1 MKEKIIKN
9 YLYSLVYQVLT
20 VLIPLVTTPY
30 ISRILTSDEIG
41 IYDYSLTICTY
52 FMFAASAGIPTLAQ
66 RDVVLYGRKQSECF
80 SYYYLLRL
88 ILTSIV
94 WIVYC
99 TVVVLWFEDKWIF
112 IIQGIGLLASG
123 FDISWYYAGR
133 ENFKI
138 ITNRNI
144 LFKIASLFLL
154 FAFVKGQNALFFYTL
169 SITLP
174 NLIGNFLLFWKLDVK
189 IIWTRVPL
197 RRIIATLKDSITL
210 LIPSLVLQLYSII
223 DKTILGSFSTMGELG
238 YYAQT
243 FKVVNLLVLAS
254 STFGTVLFPQMVRLY
269 HESKKKMCDLTS
281 KSVDIIVHVFLLP
294 AFGIAACADVFSK
307 WFYGSNYSG
316 INQLLVIS
324 MPIAIFKALSYLT
337 ANQAMIASNREEDL
351 IKVICGG
358 TLLNCILD
366 MLLVKPFGAMGAIYA
381 TAFSEVL
388 IFIVSIILF
397 KNKIGYIKLINID
410 NVRAVI
416 AAIAEYIGIVL
427 IKRCLVIE
435 NAFMKTFLLG
445 MVGVV
450 IYISLLKFQGDTY
463 YLNARKTCLNYV
475 KRGQKK

>member
-1 MKEKIIKN
+1 
-9 YLYSLVYQVLT
+9 
-20 VLIPLVTTPY
+20 
-30 ISRILTSDEIG
+30 
-41 IYDYSLTICTY
+41 
-52 FMFAASAGIPTLAQ
+52 
-66 RDVVLYGRKQSECF
+66 
-80 SYYYLLRL
+80 
-88 ILTSIV
+88 
-94 WIVYC
+94 
-99 TVVVLWFEDKWIF
+99 
-112 IIQGIGLLASG
+112 
-123 FDISWYYAGR
+123 
-133 ENFKI
+133 
-138 ITNRNI
+138 
-144 LFKIASLFLL
+144 
-154 FAFVKGQNALFFYTL
+154 
-169 SITLP
+169 
-174 NLIGNFLLFWKLDVK
+174 
-189 IIWTRVPL
+189 
-197 RRIIATLKDSITL
+197 
-210 LIPSLVLQLYSII
+210 
-223 DKTILGSFSTMGELG
+223 
-238 YYAQT
+238 
-243 FKVVNLLVLAS
+243 
-254 STFGTVLFPQMVRLY
+254 MVRLY
-269 HESKKKMCDLTS
+269 HESKEKLCDLTS

-307 WFYGSNYSG
+307 WFYGSNYIG

-435 NAFMKTFLLG
+435 NAFMETFLLG

-450 IYISLLKFQGDTY
+450 IYISLLKFQRDTY